1 MRMKMVVVGVAA
13 GAVVASALMAAEP
26 PGRAWGRGGARDGVA
41 SYLGLTEEQKAQLAD
56 AREKER
62 PQMQALFEKMR
73 ANREKMRQALEASAP
88 DPAAVGAIAIEG
100 HQLQQEMKAQRDAVE
115 KALRAMLT
123 PEQQTKLDAL
133 QALRRGGPGGMGMG
147 PMGPMGRRPFGPPS
161 DGMPGAGPG
170 DEPPQQ

>member
-73 ANREKMRQALEASAP
+73 ANREKMREALAAPAP
-88 DPAAVGAIAIEG
+88 DPATVGAIAIEA
-100 HQLQQEMKAQRDAVE
+100 HQLQQQMKAQREAGE

-133 QALRRGGPGGMGMG
+133 QALRGGGRGRMGRMG
-147 PMGPMGRRPFGPPS
+147 PRSFGPPPE
-161 DGMPGAGPG
+161 DGPGAGPD
-170 DEPPQQ
+170 DEAPPQ